1 MTFISI
7 LCKLPPLICKKEY
20 HGQFTDIFPQLIGGI
35 QNWLHLKM
43 NMNNFR
49 NKNALKNWRTIVVRR
64 QGFNAVAGLKRLAV
78 FRT

>member
-1 MTFISI
+1 MGNSRTYFLNYIR
-7 LCKLPPLICKKEY
+7 
-20 HGQFTDIFPQLIGGI
+20 GI

-64 QGFNAVAGLKRLAV
+64 QGFNTVAGLKCLAV